1 MWICE
6 KCKEENEDSFDSCW
20 KCQTNSEIGSEK
32 SQVQQQVVKEEEE
45 KKDTIIKEEEKLEKG
60 VKKYQPILL
69 IVSII
74 VLVFSFFV
82 LPRLLIP
89 IIGKTL
95 MLPLVFVPSVIV
107 YSLLKSY
114 FKKQLKNKS

>member
-6 KCKEENEDSFDSCW
+6 KCEEENEDSFDSCW
-20 KCQTNSEIGSEK
+20 KCQTHSEIGSDK
-32 SQVQQQVVKEEEE
+32 SKVQQEIVGEEEE
-45 KKDTIIKEEEKLEKG
+45 RKDTIIKEEKKLEEG

-69 IVSII
+69 IVSIV
-74 VLVFSFFV
+74 VLLFSFYF

-89 IIGKTL
+89 IIGRNL
-95 MLPLVFVPSVIV
+95 MLPLLFVPSVIV

-114 FKKQLKNKS
+114 FKKQLKQ

>member
-6 KCKEENEDSFDSCW
+6 KCKEENEGSFDSCW
-20 KCQTNSEIGSEK
+20 KCQTYSEIGSEK
-32 SQVQQQVVKEEEE
+32 SKVQQEIVAEEEE
-45 KKDTIIKEEEKLEKG
+45 KKDTIIKEEEKLEEG

-69 IVSII
+69 IVSIV
-74 VLVFSFFV
+74 VLLLSFYF

-89 IIGKTL
+89 IIGRNL
-95 MLPLVFVPSVIV
+95 MLPLVFIPSVIV

-114 FKKQLKNKS
+114 FKKQLKQ